1 MNHIRSIYPGHRFPF
16 ERCSYA
22 LPSIQSSATDPV
34 IFSSIQPSTQ
44 PSTQNSI
51 QSSIQRGI
59 LDGARRPAQ
68 LGDMKSMMLFLLGV
82 RLLFLSAAGAMCIY
96 GLLHAADPKVLWYW
110 TVGHVLVLAACVF
123 LIGKVWASL
132 KATWKE

>member
-1 MNHIRSIYPGHRFPF
+1 MTAGNIPVSGFPLSD
-16 ERCSYA
+16 CDA
-22 LPSIQSSATDPV
+22 ASIQSSV
-34 IFSSIQPSTQ
+34 IDSAIPS
-44 PSTQNSI
+44 SI

-68 LGDMKSMMLFLLGV
+68 LLGMKTMMLFLLGV

-110 TVGHVLVLAACVF
+110 TVGHALVLMACVF

>member
-1 MNHIRSIYPGHRFPF
+1 
-16 ERCSYA
+16 
-22 LPSIQSSATDPV
+22 
-34 IFSSIQPSTQ
+34 
-44 PSTQNSI
+44 
-51 QSSIQRGI
+51 
-59 LDGARRPAQ
+59 
-68 LGDMKSMMLFLLGV
+68 MKSMMLFLLGV

-110 TVGHVLVLAACVF
+110 TVGHAVVLAGCVF

>member
-1 MNHIRSIYPGHRFPF
+1 
-16 ERCSYA
+16 
-22 LPSIQSSATDPV
+22 
-34 IFSSIQPSTQ
+34 
-44 PSTQNSI
+44 
-51 QSSIQRGI
+51 
-59 LDGARRPAQ
+59 
-68 LGDMKSMMLFLLGV
+68 MKFMMLFLLGV
-82 RLLFLSAAGAMCIY
+82 RLLFLSAAGAMCVY